1 MPLGEKIS
9 ASLYCTMALPLIV
22 ALTEAAAACG
32 AMDEQMASVLVCAGA
47 LTVLVIPIIT
57 SLSVR
62 AVAAHPV
69 DAVHEVMEHPHD
81 LREIVHE
88 HHVHAHEVAEELR
101 EERRHLHEEG
111 VQLSSADF
119 LARRAELRRRHRRR

>member
-1 MPLGEKIS
+1 
-9 ASLYCTMALPLIV
+9 
-22 ALTEAAAACG
+22 
-32 AMDEQMASVLVCAGA
+32 
-47 LTVLVIPIIT
+47 
-57 SLSVR
+57 
-62 AVAAHPV
+62 
-69 DAVHEVMEHPHD
+69 MEHPHD